1 VPEPAALALEGLA
14 KSFGGIVAAAG
25 VDLVLAPGE
34 LHALIGPNGAGKTTL
49 VNLITGELA
58 PDAGRVLLAGRD
70 VTRLSVHA
78 RARLGLGRTFQLTSI
93 LPGFTVLENA
103 ALAAQARHGPAYAP
117 LRDALSSPALV
128 AAAEAALA
136 HVGLARLAAAP
147 AATLAHGRRRR
158 LELAM
163 VLAGGPSI
171 LLLDEP
177 MAGLGPEES
186 AEMIALLRALK
197 GRRPILLVEHDMD
210 AVWALADRVSVLVG
224 GKVLARGSPDAV
236 RRDPEARRAYL
247 GEGQP

>member
-1 VPEPAALALEGLA
+1 
-14 KSFGGIVAAAG
+14 
-25 VDLVLAPGE
+25 
-34 LHALIGPNGAGKTTL
+34 LHAVIGPNGAGKTTL
-49 VNLITGELA
+49 IDLITGELA

-70 VTRLSVHA
+70 VTRLPVHA
-78 RARLGLGRTFQLTSI
+78 RARLGLGRTFQLTSVV
-93 LPGFTVLENA
+93 PGFTVLENA
-103 ALAAQARHGPAYAP
+103 ALGVQARHGPAYAP

-158 LELAM
+158 LGFAM

>member
-1 VPEPAALALEGLA
+1 MPEPAALALEGLA
-14 KSFGGIVAAAG
+14 KSFGGIVAVAR
-25 VDLVLAPGE
+25 VDLALDAGE
-34 LHALIGPNGAGKTTL
+34 LHAVIGPNGAGKTTL
-49 VNLITGELA
+49 IDLITGELA

-70 VTRLSVHA
+70 VTRLPVHA
-78 RARLGLGRTFQLTSI
+78 RARLGLGRTFQLTSV

-117 LRDALSSPALV
+117 LRDALSSPVLV

-136 HVGLARLAAAP
+136 HVRLASLAAAP
-147 AATLAHGRRRR
+147 AATLAYGRRRR

-163 VLAGGPSI
+163 VLAGGPSV

-186 AEMIALLRALK
+186 AEMVALLRALK
-197 GRRPILLVEHDMD
+197 GRRSILLVEHDMD

-247 GEGQP
+247 GEGHP

>member
-1 VPEPAALALEGLA
+1 VPEPAALALEDLA
-14 KSFGGIVAAAG
+14 KSFGGIVAVAR
-25 VDLVLAPGE
+25 VDLALDAGE
-34 LHALIGPNGAGKTTL
+34 LHAVIGPNGAGKTTL
-49 VNLITGELA
+49 IDLITGELA

-70 VTRLSVHA
+70 VTRLPVHA
-78 RARLGLGRTFQLTSI
+78 RALLGLGRTFQLTSV

-103 ALAAQARHGPAYAP
+103 ALAAQARHGPAYAS
-117 LRDALSSPALV
+117 LRDALSSPVLV

-136 HVGLARLAAAP
+136 HVRLASLAAAP
-147 AATLAHGRRRR
+147 AATLAYGRRRR

-163 VLAGGPSI
+163 VLAGGPSV

-186 AEMIALLRALK
+186 AEMVALLLALK
-197 GRRPILLVEHDMD
+197 GRRSILLVEHDMD
-210 AVWALADRVSVLVG
+210 VVWALADRVSVLVG

-247 GEGQP
+247 GEGHP